1 MATKKA
7 TSRPKG
13 GRRDVGTVG
22 QAIQQSQPFRSD
34 AHEAFLTLLMT
45 AEKVHWPFHEL
56 FAQHDLTPQQYN
68 VLRILRGAGKPGLPT
83 LDITE
88 RMLERTP
95 GITRLIDRLVKK
107 GLVGRERSEQDRRQ
121 VWCHITQEGQRLLR
135 KLDKPTEAL
144 DARALDPLNRDEIR
158 QLIRLLDR
166 VRTATSS
173 NS

>member
-7 TSRPKG
+7 SARRSA

-22 QAIQQSQPFRSD
+22 QAIQQSQPFPSD
-34 AHEAFLTLLMT
+34 GQEALLTLLMT
-45 AEKVHWPFHEL
+45 AEKVHWPFQEL
-56 FAQHDLTPQQYN
+56 FAQHDLTAQQYN
-68 VLRILRGAGKPGLPT
+68 VLRILRGAGQHGLPT
-83 LDITE
+83 LDIVD
-88 RMLERTP
+88 RMVERTP

-107 GLVGRERSEQDRRQ
+107 GLVERERSEQDRRQ
-121 VWCHITQEGQRLLR
+121 VWCHITREGMQMLR
-135 KLDKPTEAL
+135 RLDKPIEVL
-144 DARALDPLNRDEIR
+144 DAHALDPLNREEVR